1 MQFYG
6 FLHLSETE
14 SSTVNVS
21 VRSFKHKVDTYLKNA
36 SVLSRS
42 LTSRGHRLQILT
54 NQRKLIFSLSPEI
67 ARELDIVEIT
77 FSTTVPSG
85 VRFYSGHYKVD
96 VFRYLGEHVQDYC
109 ALIDL
114 DMLCIN
120 EAPDSLRKAEKE
132 NTALHYD
139 ITDQVVASSGEAHL
153 RNQLEEILERNV
165 TLSWSGGEFLAGP
178 PRFFTDLAKAVDEIF
193 DRYLEVS
200 VGRYRVGN
208 EPYQNAA
215 IEILRSSGWHIE
227 DAGGLGIVG
236 RYWNMPVKHQQPPFR
251 AFQQTFLLH
260 LPVDKHVLSVI
271 HSLPIR
277 KSQSYLTAYRWTK
290 LLWLPL
296 EIVERLK
303 GVLKKNFGPT

>member
-21 VRSFKHKVDTYLKNA
+21 VRSFKHKIDTYLRNA

-42 LTSRGHRLQILT
+42 LKSHGHRLQILT
-54 NQRKLIFSLSPEI
+54 NQRELIFDISAEI
-67 ARELDIVEIT
+67 ASELDIVEIA
-77 FSTTVPSG
+77 FSTAVPSG

-96 VFRYLGEHVQDYC
+96 VFRYLGEQAKHYC

-120 EAPDSLRKAEKE
+120 KAPEALRKAEQE
-132 NTALHYD
+132 NSALYYD
-139 ITDQVVASSGEAHL
+139 ITSQVVASSGEAPL
-153 RNQLEEILERNV
+153 RNQLEEILERDV
-165 TLSWSGGEFLAGP
+165 TLRWSGGEFLAGP
-178 PRFFTDLAKAVDEIF
+178 PHFFADLAKAVDVIF

-215 IEILRSSGWHIE
+215 LEILRSTGWEIA
-227 DAGGLGIVG
+227 DAGPQGIVG
-236 RYWNMPVKHQQPPFR
+236 RYWNMPVKHKQPPFR
-251 AFQQTFLLH
+251 AFHQTFLLH
-260 LPVDKHVLSVI
+260 LPVDKHVLSLM

-277 KSQSYLTAYRWTK
+277 NSRSYLAAYRFLK

-296 EIVERLK
+296 EVFQRLK
-303 GVLKKNFGPT
+303 GALKKTFGPK